1 MCGCTCVICNFSPA
15 FLLYQLL
22 FFLFYVLVDAFLQKF
37 LERKEEI
44 SVFGIK
50 RHADMWKRWIDWTR
64 TLLVQLTMDF
74 NSSQF
79 DRGGILLR
87 ILELMGKRDGEIPH
101 KFRFLRNLFLFSSH
115 PPYIGWSLESSF
127 CLNDSLSSIPTPYI
141 LLSVLQPTC
150 ASKKIKIKI
159 SVTFIIVRCIIAH

>member
-1 MCGCTCVICNFSPA
+1 M
-15 FLLYQLL
+15 YQLL
-22 FFLFYVLVDAFLQKF
+22 FFLFYVLVGAFLQKF

-87 ILELMGKRDGEIPH
+87 ILELMGKRG
-101 KFRFLRNLFLFSSH
+101 
-115 PPYIGWSLESSF
+115 G
-127 CLNDSLSSIPTPYI
+127 
-141 LLSVLQPTC
+141 
-150 ASKKIKIKI
+150 
-159 SVTFIIVRCIIAH
+159 